1 MAEST
6 QTCTCGCSKN
16 ETAQETN
23 YVFMTGQFL
32 PYEQAKLPVRTHA
45 FLYGTSVFEG
55 IRGYWNEEENQV
67 YIFRMK
73 EHYERIHNSCKI
85 MHMDP
90 KYSVKE
96 MCDITVELL
105 KKNAPECDTYIRPT
119 IYKSAETVGPK
130 LINNPDDFL
139 IFTCPLG
146 QYVDI
151 SKGLSVCVSSW
162 RRNDDNAIPPRAKV
176 GGSYANTALIVT
188 DAVNAGFDEAIVL
201 SADGHVS
208 EGSAMNLYL
217 VENGKLITTKITD
230 NILVGITRNTIKE
243 IAEQEF
249 GLEVVEREIDR
260 TELYIADEAFYCGTG
275 AQVSPITKIDH
286 RPIGSGEVGSIT
298 KKIQDLYFDIV
309 KGKVPKYKHWCV
321 PVYDR

>member
-1 MAEST
+1 MAKKSSSLEAEKPHNT
-6 QTCTCGCSKN
+6 ECV
-16 ETAQETN
+16 N
-23 YVFMTGQFL
+23 YVFMDGEYI

-55 IRGYWNEEENQV
+55 IRAYWNEEKQEMF
-67 YIFRMK
+67 IFRMR

-90 KYSVKE
+90 MYTVDE

-105 KKNAPECDTYIRPT
+105 KRNAPKTDTYIRPT
-119 IYKSAETVGPK
+119 IFKSAETVGPK
-130 LINNPDDFL
+130 LINNKDSFL

-146 QYVDI
+146 AYVDVT
-151 SKGLSVCVSSW
+151 KGLSVCVSSW

-188 DAVNAGFDEAIVL
+188 DAVKAGFDEAIVL
-201 SADGHVS
+201 DQAGHVT

-217 VENGKLITTKITD
+217 VEGGKLITTKVTD
-230 NILVGITRNTIKE
+230 NILIGVTRNTIKE
-243 IAEQEF
+243 LAEREY
-249 GLEVVEREIDR
+249 GIEVVEREIDR

-275 AQVSPITKIDH
+275 AQVSPITSIDH
-286 RPIGSGEVGSIT
+286 RPLGDGKVGPIT
-298 KKIQDLYFDIV
+298 KKLQSLYFEVV
-309 KGKVPKYKHWCV
+309 KGNVDKYKHWCV
-321 PVYDR
+321 PVYGN